1 MKFQVLIII
10 GIVLLN
16 TSCKSD
22 KSLNKDRIN
31 IIHLNATEKAPLM
44 SEDFSEL
51 RYILFK
57 FNEKN
62 IPIGEI
68 TDIKDIDNEIILKQ
82 RLSTQVIFQRFSNN
96 GIFLNNIGEYGRGA
110 NEIFNPRDIVIHNHD
125 FAVWDNNGIHLISKS
140 GKYIAHLFNVLLSGK
155 YFFYSANKFFFLHE
169 LTSPGFLTMYSEKGK
184 LEKIYMPNNF
194 DVPGLDNPRIFK
206 LGIDYFHIFS
216 PVVDTIYSYHQEK
229 LSSMYIIDGG
239 PNKTFGEV
247 LQETKNMNP
256 LEQLKTINK
265 IHPVSIIS
273 YLENMDYIFVA
284 YRVKDK
290 LYNLIIKKENWE
302 TKYFTTYK
310 NDIDGGLWGTPLL
323 LTNDNVLYIPLYPH
337 EILNHIPDDKY
348 KVEFDEFKKQF
359 QLYDNPILMLCKL
372 K

>member
-1 MKFQVLIII
+1 MKSQFLIII
-10 GIVLLN
+10 VIALFN
-16 TSCKSD
+16 ISCKSNSSSQ
-22 KSLNKDRIN
+22 KNKVN
-31 IIHLNATEKAPLM
+31 VIHLEETEKVLSM

-51 RYILFK
+51 QYIIFK
-57 FNEKN
+57 FNDKD

-68 TDIKDIDNEIILKQ
+68 IDIKDIDNEIILKQ
-82 RLSTQVIFQRFSNN
+82 RLSTKIIFQRFSNS

-110 NEIFNPRDIVIHNHD
+110 NEIFNPRDIIIYNHD

-140 GKYIAHLFNVLLSGK
+140 GKYIDHPFNVLLSGK
-155 YFFYSANKFFFLHE
+155 RFFYSANKFFFLHE
-169 LTSPGFLTMYSEKGK
+169 LTSPGFLTTYSNRGK

-194 DVPGLDNPRIFK
+194 DVPSLDNPGIFK
-206 LGIDYFHIFS
+206 LGIDNFHIFS
-216 PVVDTIYSYHQEK
+216 PIVDTIYSYHQEK
-229 LSSMYIIDGG
+229 LSSIYIINGG
-239 PNKTFGEV
+239 SNKTFGEV
-247 LQETKNMNP
+247 LLETKNMNP
-256 LEQLKTINK
+256 LEQLKAINK
-265 IHPVSIIS
+265 IHPVTIIS

-323 LTNDNVLYIPLYPH
+323 LTNDNVLYIPLNPY
-337 EILNHIPDDKY
+337 EILNHTPDDKY
-348 KVEFDEFKKQF
+348 KVEFEEFKKQF